1 MSKEDKSK
9 EEEQIE
15 VLAKEGSKPGV
26 EERVRR
32 EFLSYF
38 KKVEDK
44 ISFGS
49 QLEKVYDLL
58 VSGKLTKRDKAIVI
72 GALIYFINPIDL
84 IPDFTPFIGFADD
97 MAVLALAFRY
107 LSHRAVEEKNADKS
121 TNNNKNEKLKP

>member
-1 MSKEDKSK
+1 MSNKNKHTED
-9 EEEQIE
+9 EQIE
-15 VLAKEGSKPGV
+15 FLEKEGSKPGM
-26 EERVRR
+26 EERVKR

-107 LSHRAVEEKNADKS
+107 LSHRATEERTDKSADKD
-121 TNNNKNEKLKP
+121 KDEGL

>member
-1 MSKEDKSK
+1 LSKDNKSTDDEK
-9 EEEQIE
+9 IALLE
-15 VLAKEGSKPGV
+15 KEGSKLGA
-26 EERVRR
+26 EERVKR

-84 IPDFTPFIGFADD
+84 IPDFTPFIGYVDD

-107 LSHRAVEEKNADKS
+107 LSHRATEELKNDK
-121 TNNNKNEKLKP
+121 KDKDDDKPK